1 MNYELQS
8 DYRYEGERRGDGQTG
23 VWERERDWGRL
34 DCSKYGR
41 TVVGTD
47 RR

>member
-1 MNYELQS
+1 MNYRVTIGMRE
-8 DYRYEGERRGDGQTG
+8 REGGDGQTG